1 MRRLT
6 ALLVVLASIPIAPIC
21 SASEPLSVDFEMPP
35 SGKVVVAAKG
45 GVQFDALINGKGP
58 FRLIFDSGAG
68 ANVLT
73 PTVARQLGLI
83 EEGPA
88 IKATGAGS
96 GSIMAHAANVASVR
110 VGDLVLRDQKFY
122 ILPLPWG
129 DRAGPVGAVGLEMM
143 RRLIVTV
150 DYQREQVGFSIPQGF
165 TYAGHGVKVPLEPT
179 RPTCAI
185 EVKGS
190 VNGAG
195 GVFCIDTGDEGSLE
209 VEQRFVSQYDLV
221 KQLSPRYHGYAGS
234 GLGGE
239 MPPAYYSRVKSV
251 RIGEAEVTN
260 VLADLFD
267 GQAISE
273 ENSGNIGTRVLRQ
286 FTVTFDLPH
295 GVMYLEKN
303 SNWGKP
309 EVFNQAGIIIDSI
322 QMDQKVMNVLPGS
335 PAALARVEIGDVLLQ
350 IDGRAPSDNPLLQD
364 DPAFWQPAGTVVHLT
379 VQHGDRVRK
388 VKIRLRELL

>member
-1 MRRLT
+1 L
-6 ALLVVLASIPIAPIC
+6 
-21 SASEPLSVDFEMPP
+21 EPSPADFEMPA

-58 FRLIFDSGAG
+58 YRLIFDSGAG
-68 ANVLT
+68 VNVLS

-83 EEGPA
+83 EEGPVL
-88 IKATGAGS
+88 KATGAGS
-96 GSIMAHAANVASVR
+96 GSILAQAANVTSVR
-110 VGDLVLRDQKFY
+110 VGDLVLSDQKFY
-122 ILPLPWG
+122 ILPMPWG
-129 DRAGPVGAVGLEMM
+129 GRPGPVGAVGFEIM

-150 DYQREQVGFSIPQGF
+150 DYQREQLGFNSPQEF
-165 TYAGHGVKVPLEPT
+165 TYTGDGVKVPIEPMRT
-179 RPTCAI
+179 SPGI

-195 GVFCIDTGDEGSLE
+195 GVFGIDTGDEGSLE

-221 KQLSPRYHGYAGS
+221 KQLSPKYHGYAGS
-234 GLGGE
+234 GIGGA
-239 MPPAYYSRVKSV
+239 MPLAYYSRVKTL
-251 RIGEAEVTN
+251 RIGEAEVTD

-267 GQAISE
+267 GQAISD

-309 EVFNQAGIIIDSI
+309 EVFNQTGMIIDSI

-335 PAALARVEIGDVLLQ
+335 PAARAGVAIGDTLLQ
-350 IDGRAPSDNPLLQD
+350 IDGRKPSDNPLLQD
-364 DPAFWQPAGTVVHLT
+364 DPAFWQPVGTVIHLT
-379 VQHGDRVRK
+379 VLHRDRVRK
-388 VKIRLRELL
+388 VKIRLRDIL